1 MYHLVTLLENIVSR
15 TTEIEKENLEAH
27 VELCAQRYES
37 IELRLDNIESKVG
50 SLQKCIEDSHSNM
63 TKILVGTAGTVVTAV
78 ASILVVLLQ
87 K

>member
-1 MYHLVTLLENIVSR
+1 VSK
-15 TTEIEKENLEAH
+15 TTSIEKQNLEAH
-27 VELCAQRYES
+27 VELCAQRYEA
-37 IELRLDNIESKVG
+37 IETRLTSIESKVG

-63 TKILVGTAGTVVTAV
+63 TKVLIGTAGTVVTAV